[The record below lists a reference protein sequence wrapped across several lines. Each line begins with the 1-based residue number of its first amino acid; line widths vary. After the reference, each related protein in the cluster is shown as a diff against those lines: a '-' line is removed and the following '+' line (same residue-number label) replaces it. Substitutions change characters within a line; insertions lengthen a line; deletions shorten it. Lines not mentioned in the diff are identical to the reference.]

1 MDDVLVRLGEGGR
14 LVIPAEVRRR
24 LCLGV
29 GDELVL
35 RVVDAEL
42 RITTLA
48 AAVER
53 AQRAVA
59 PYMAGR
65 PSPVEELIAERRAE
79 ATDE

>member
-1 MDDVLVRLGEGGR
+1 MLVRLGEGGR

-24 LCLGV
+24 LRLDV

-48 AAVER
+48 AAIER
-53 AQRAVA
+53 AQRTVA
-59 PYMAGR
+59 PYVAGR
-65 PSPVEELIAERRAE
+65 SSVVEELIAERRSE
-79 ATDE
+79 ATKE